1 MINYKKIWK
10 NLKLQNK
17 LKRLTKHKDFVILWE
32 CTNNF
37 VKLLV
42 LNQIGK
48 NKIIIMNIIIIV
60 LLIHSM
66 HLKTSPAFLD
76 LIKLLI
82 FKNRKLGNQLLK
94 DSIMQM
100 KIDLIWNQKLNV
112 SNWSI
117 TELILKEKHQEV
129 QLALLEN
136 HLKLI

>member
-17 LKRLTKHKDFVILWE
+17 LKRLTKHKGFVILWE